1 MNSKKFSEAMSEL
14 GNKYVDE
21 AINYKKKTKKPS
33 WLKWGALAAC
43 LCLVIVGVVSISDWQ
58 NDPQTGQGTAEQVYT
73 LPQAEKL
80 SVELVEWGGDH
91 FKAIVVDAEDN
102 SIFPVNAELSVVFDY
117 ETEILLDDGTLM
129 VFNPDEPD
137 TEIIGWEVGT
147 VVSVEFLNYT
157 EYREGNHF
165 YNQLFASHVE
175 VENK

>member
-14 GNKYVDE
+14 DSKYVDE
-21 AINYKKKTKKPS
+21 AINYKKKAKKPS
-33 WLKWGALAAC
+33 WIKWGAMAAC
-43 LCLVIVGVVSISDWQ
+43 LCLVIVGVVSISNWQ
-58 NDPQTGQGTAEQVYT
+58 NDPQAGHGTTEQVYT

-129 VFNPDEPD
+129 IFNPDEPD
-137 TEIIGWEVGT
+137 TEIIGWKAGT
-147 VVSVEFLNYT
+147 VVSVEFLNYA